1 MYFWKISMK
10 VSSEKWAGSA
20 SGELKISPFVLK
32 DDIMT
37 HRMGNT
43 ERIMTTASTRDVYK
57 RQVLCPKRR
66 KS

>member
-1 MYFWKISMK
+1 MK

-32 DDIMT
+32 DDITT

-43 ERIMTTASTRDVYK
+43 ERIMTTASTRYIKPFAQGLYLIFMVC
-57 RQVLCPKRR
+57 LLL
-66 KS
+66 SN